1 MRKDTVKKHLVM
13 FTLSLFILCTIPT
26 TVIAAGTGNLK
37 GFIYKKNGRTPLWGV
52 QVLLKD
58 IDTGQIFE
66 SNVTDALG
74 DYKLREVP
82 SGLYQVLL
90 LAKDKAYKVKKID
103 FLVRV
108 FEGKTSTIS
117 FSPKKPIRPLF
128 FLFKPCWI
136 IAFLAGVFAFVVAK

>member
-1 MRKDTVKKHLVM
+1 MVAD
-13 FTLSLFILCTIPT
+13 
-26 TVIAAGTGNLK
+26 GTGNLK
-37 GFIYKKNGRTPLWGV
+37 GFIYKKDGKTPLWGV

-58 IDTGQIFE
+58 VDTGQLFE

-74 DYKLREVP
+74 DYKLRDVP

-90 LAKDKAYKVKKID
+90 LAKDRAYKVKKID

-117 FSPKKPIRPLF
+117 FSLKKPIRPFLF
-128 FLFKPCWI
+128 FFKPCWI
-136 IAFLAGVFAFVVAK
+136 TAILAGVFAFIIV

>member
-1 MRKDTVKKHLVM
+1 MKKNMVKKHLAM
-13 FTLSLFILCTIPT
+13 FTLSLMILCTLPT
-26 TVIAAGTGNLK
+26 TMAAAGSGNLK
-37 GFIYKKNGRTPLWGV
+37 GFIYKKDGKTPLWGV

-58 IDTGQIFE
+58 VDTGQVFE

-74 DYKLREVP
+74 DYKLRDVP

-117 FSPKKPIRPLF
+117 FSLKKPIRPLF
-128 FLFKPCWI
+128 FLFRPCWI
-136 IAFLAGVFAFVVAK
+136 IAVLAGVFAFIVV

>member
-1 MRKDTVKKHLVM
+1 MRKNTVKRHVAL
-13 FTLSLFILCTIPT
+13 FTLSLFILCTIPA
-26 TVIAAGTGNLK
+26 VMAAAGNGNLK
-37 GFIYKKNGRTPLWGV
+37 GFIYKKDGKTPLWGV

-58 IDTGQIFE
+58 VDTGQVFE

-74 DYKLREVP
+74 DYKLRDVP

-90 LAKDKAYKVKKID
+90 LAKDRAYKLKKID

-108 FEGKTSTIS
+108 FDGKTSTIS
-117 FSPKKPIRPLF
+117 FSLKKRIRPLF

-136 IAFLAGVFAFVVAK
+136 TAILAGVFAFIIV